1 MKSIFT
7 LLFASIFSFALQA
20 QPTDNAGN
28 PPSREAADVISIYG
42 DTYSTISNVNY
53 DPNWGQPGFTLVNP
67 AYDPGTGD
75 VILAYPNFTY
85 QGTEFI
91 DNSQDASLM
100 EYLHVDIWVAA
111 GTDRLVKITPID
123 NSGEGPSEV
132 LVEVPLNPGAW
143 SSVDLPKSVFGGMSW
158 NNVIQMKFDGQFNG
172 DGSANTT
179 PFDIYVDNIYFW
191 KEPVTSG
198 TDATLADLQVDGTTI
213 PGFGSGIY
221 SYNYGLPGGT
231 TDIPMITAAT
241 PTDQAA
247 STVITQASSLPGTA
261 TVAVTSGNGLIESV
275 YSVNFYFDSPADA
288 APDPSEQEINVI
300 SLFSDL
306 YTDVTVDTWHTDWS
320 NSAIEDVEI
329 AGNPTKKYTALGFNG
344 IETVSVPVDASEMVF
359 FNMDIWSPNM
369 TEFKIKL
376 VDFLGDGYGG
386 ANGDTEAELTFPVT
400 QGEWMTLEIPLSD
413 FESAGMTSFSDV
425 NQYIISSVPYGQGI
439 LYVDNVYFSK
449 LGSATH
455 DLDTKTAFSMF
466 PNPVQVGQWLHA
478 SENVVDLELL
488 NLNGQLITSSY
499 SGEME
504 MTGIQ
509 SGLYLIKATLKDGR
523 QQVQKLVVK

>member
-1 MKSIFT
+1 
-7 LLFASIFSFALQA
+7 
-20 QPTDNAGN
+20 
-28 PPSREAADVISIYG
+28 
-42 DTYSTISNVNY
+42 
-53 DPNWGQPGFTLVNP
+53 
-67 AYDPGTGD
+67 
-75 VILAYPNFTY
+75 
-85 QGTEFI
+85 
-91 DNSQDASLM
+91 
-100 EYLHVDIWVAA
+100 
-111 GTDRLVKITPID
+111 
-123 NSGEGPSEV
+123 
-132 LVEVPLNPGAW
+132 
-143 SSVDLPKSVFGGMSW
+143 
-158 NNVIQMKFDGQFNG
+158 
-172 DGSANTT
+172 
-179 PFDIYVDNIYFW
+179 
-191 KEPVTSG
+191 
-198 TDATLADLQVDGTTI
+198 
-213 PGFGSGIY
+213 
-221 SYNYGLPGGT
+221 
-231 TDIPMITAAT
+231 
-241 PTDQAA
+241 
-247 STVITQASSLPGTA
+247 
-261 TVAVTSGNGLIESV
+261 
-275 YSVNFYFDSPADA
+275 VNFYFDSPAEA